1 MENNKDLTPWL
12 ELGLTDHE
20 YELIKEILGREP
32 NKVELG
38 MFSVMWSEHCS
49 YKNSRPVLKKFPT
62 EGPQVLQGPGENA
75 GVVDIGD
82 GLAIAFKVESHN
94 HPSAIEPYQG
104 AATGVGG
111 IIRDVFT
118 MGARPIALLNSLRFG
133 SLSSARSRY
142 LFSGVVSGIAGYG
155 NCIGIPTV
163 GGEVYFHPSYEGNPL
178 VNAMCVGI
186 LEHKDLAKGVAS
198 GVGNP
203 VMVVGAKTGRDGIR
217 GASFAS
223 EELNDSSEEKRPA
236 VQVGDPFME
245 KLLMEAC
252 LELIKTGYVVG
263 MQDMGAAGITSSSC
277 EMASRGDSGIE
288 IDVALVPRR
297 EQGMTPYEIMLS
309 ESQERM
315 LVVPKMGKEEEV
327 KAIFQK
333 WGLDAVVVG
342 KVTDDGILRI
352 KDADTIAAE
361 IPAKSLT
368 EMCPVYNREAKMP
381 EKLAEIQNCNLQD
394 LPEPVN
400 YQKTFLDLLARPTI
414 ASKEWVYDQYDH
426 MVGINT
432 VVRPGAAD
440 AAVVRIKGTKKGVA
454 LTIDCNSRYVYLN
467 PQTGGKIA
475 VSEAARNIVC
485 TGAKPLG
492 ITDCINFGNPE
503 KPEIFWQFKEAA
515 EGMSEACR
523 VLGTPVTGGNV
534 SFYNE
539 TKGEAVFPTPTVG
552 MVGLLE
558 DLDKVCTMG
567 FKNQD
572 DIIYLLGETK
582 DELGGS
588 EFLAMYHGLEAGMP
602 PELDL
607 EKELALQRCTLEL
620 IEAGIINSAHDCSEG
635 GLSVALAESCMA
647 GGIGAQVKLESD
659 IRPSALLFGETQSRI
674 IISISRE
681 KGEKLKS
688 IVEKHAV
695 PLTKLGV
702 VQGKS
707 LVINGEKFTINLSL
721 NEIESR
727 HKGAIPCLM
736 KG

>member
-1 MENNKDLTPWL
+1 MENNTGKPWV
-12 ELGLTDHE
+12 ELGLTDYE
-20 YELIKEILGREP
+20 YEMIKEILAREP
-32 NKVELG
+32 NYVELG

-49 YKNSRPVLKKFPT
+49 YKNSRPVLKTFPT
-62 EGPQVLQGPGENA
+62 EGAQVLEGPGENA

-82 GLAIAFKVESHN
+82 GLAVAFKVESHN

-133 SLSSARSRY
+133 TLSSARSRY
-142 LFSGVVSGIAGYG
+142 LFNGVVSGIAGYG

-163 GGEVYFHPSYEGNPL
+163 GGEVYFHPSYEGNPI

-223 EELNDSSEEKRPA
+223 EELNEASEEKRPA

-263 MQDMGAAGITSSSC
+263 MQDMGAAGLTSSSC
-277 EMASRGDSGIE
+277 EMASKGGTGIE
-288 IDVALVPRR
+288 MDVALIPRR
-297 EQGMTPYEIMLS
+297 EKGMNPYEIMLS

-315 LVVPKMGKEEEV
+315 LVVPMKGKEDEV
-327 KAIFQK
+327 QSIFRK

-342 KVTDDGILRI
+342 TVTDDGILRI
-352 KDADTIAAE
+352 KEGEKVVAE
-361 IPAKSLT
+361 IPAKGLT
-368 EMCPVYNREAKMP
+368 EMCPVFEREAKMP
-381 EKLAEIQNCNLQD
+381 EKLAEIQKCNLME
-394 LPEPVN
+394 LPEPAN
-400 YQKTFLDLLARPTI
+400 YQKTFLDLLSRPTI
-414 ASKEWVYDQYDH
+414 ASKEWVYEQYDY

-432 VVRPGAAD
+432 VVRPGAD
-440 AAVVRIKGTKKGVA
+440 AAVVRVKGTKKGIA

-467 PQTGGKIA
+467 PYVGGKIA
-475 VSEAARNIVC
+475 VSEAARNLVC

-492 ITDCINFGNPE
+492 VTDCINFGNPE

-515 EGMSEACR
+515 RGIGEACR
-523 VLGTPVTGGNV
+523 ALNTPVTGGNV

-552 MVGLLE
+552 MVGLIE
-558 DLDKVCTMG
+558 DIEKVCTLN

-572 DIIYLLGETK
+572 DIIYLLGENS

-588 EFLAMYHGLEAGMP
+588 EFLVMYHGLEAGMP
-602 PELDL
+602 PDLDL
-607 EKELALQRCTLEL
+607 EKEIALQECTLKL
-620 IEAGIINSAHDCSEG
+620 IKEGLINSAHDCSEG
-635 GLSVALAESCMA
+635 GLSVALAECCLA
-647 GGIGAQVKLESD
+647 GGMGAQIRLEESTL
-659 IRPSALLFGETQSRI
+659 RPSSLLFGETQSRI
-674 IISISRE
+674 IISVSRE
-681 KGEKLKS
+681 SADKVKAMAQSHSLAIS
-688 IVEKHAV
+688 
-695 PLTKLGV
+695 KLGV

-707 LVINGEKFTINLSL
+707 LVINGNSFTINLTL
-721 NEIESR
+721 NEIEAR
-727 HKGAIPCLM
+727 YKGAIPCLM

>member
-1 MENNKDLTPWL
+1 MDNSRSEKPWI
-12 ELGLTDHE
+12 ELGLTDSE
-20 YELIKEILGREP
+20 YEKIKEILGRKP
-32 NKVELG
+32 NMVELG

-49 YKNSRPVLKKFPT
+49 YKNSRPVLKTFPT
-62 EGPQVLQGPGENA
+62 EGPHVLQGPGENA

-82 GLAIAFKVESHN
+82 GLAVAFKVESHN

-133 SLSSARSRY
+133 SLSSPRSRY

-203 VMVVGAKTGRDGIR
+203 VMVVGAKTGRDGIC

-223 EELNDSSEEKRPA
+223 EELNDASEEKRPA

-252 LELIKTGYVVG
+252 LELIKTGCVVG

-277 EMASRGDSGIE
+277 EMATKGNSGIE

-297 EQGMTPYEIMLS
+297 EEGMTPYEIMLS

-315 LVVPKMGKEEEV
+315 LVVPVKGKETEV
-327 KAIFQK
+327 ERIFSK

-342 KVTDDGILRI
+342 QVTDDGMLRI
-352 KDADTIAAE
+352 REGEKVVAE
-361 IPAKSLT
+361 VPAKALT
-368 EMCPVYNREAKMP
+368 EMCPVYHREAKMP
-381 EKLAEIQNCNLQD
+381 EKLPEIQNCDLAT
-394 LPEPVN
+394 LPEPAN
-400 YQKTFLDLLARPTI
+400 YQKVFLDLLSRPTI
-414 ASKEWVYDQYDH
+414 ASKEWVYEQYDH
-426 MVGINT
+426 MVGVNT
-432 VVRPGAAD
+432 VIRPGAD
-440 AAVVRIKGTKKGVA
+440 AAVLRIKGTKKGLA
-454 LTIDCNSRYVYLN
+454 LTIDCNSRYVYLD
-467 PQTGGKIA
+467 PYTGGKIA
-475 VSEAARNIVC
+475 VSEAARNLVC

-492 ITDCINFGNPE
+492 LTDCINFGNPE

-515 EGMSEACR
+515 RGMSEACR
-523 VLGTPVTGGNV
+523 ALNTPVTGGNV

-539 TKGEAVFPTPTVG
+539 TKGEAIFPTPTVG
-552 MVGLLE
+552 MVGLIE
-558 DLDKVCTMG
+558 DLDKVCTLG
-567 FKNQD
+567 FKNKD
-572 DIIYLLGETK
+572 DFIYLLGENS

-588 EFLAMYHGLEAGMP
+588 EFLSMYHGLEAGMP
-602 PELDL
+602 PNLDL
-607 EKELALQRCTLEL
+607 EKEKALQDCTLEL
-620 IEAGIINSAHDCSEG
+620 IKAGLINSAHDLSEG
-635 GLSVALAESCMA
+635 GLSVALAECCLT
-647 GGIGAQVKLESD
+647 GGLGAQIKLDSNL
-659 IRPSALLFGETQSRI
+659 RPSVVLFGETQSRI
-674 IISISRE
+674 VISVSRDKAE
-681 KGEKLKS
+681 QVKEMAQKYG
-688 IVEKHAV
+688 V
-695 PLTKLGV
+695 PIFKIGV
-702 VQGKS
+702 VQGRS
-707 LVINGEKFTINLSL
+707 LVINGNNFGINLTLS
-721 NEIESR
+721 EIEAKY
-727 HKGAIPCLM
+727 KGAIPCLM